1 MKPHDGA
8 YVVGLDD
15 GRALQARAVVIAC
28 GVQYRRL
35 PLERLRDFEGA
46 GVFYAAMDLEARYCQ
61 DGDVYIVGG
70 GNSAGQAA
78 MLLSRHARRVHM
90 LLRGPNLATSM
101 SEYLVKR
108 LTSNPR
114 VVVHTHTEVDGLHG
128 ADVLS
133 AITIRKSD
141 TGETEQRD
149 TRALFL
155 MTGATP
161 FTEWLKGTVALDA
174 KGFVLT
180 GSEAGIDRAKF
191 ETSCRGVFAVGDV
204 RAGSVKRV
212 ASAVGEGAAVLA
224 DVHAFLDPS

>member
-1 MKPHDGA
+1 AVSLTRQDDA

-15 GRALQARAVVIAC
+15 GRALQARAIVIAC

-35 PLERLRDFEGA
+35 SLERLRDFEGA

-61 DGDVYIVGG
+61 DGDVYVVGG

-78 MLLSRHARRVHM
+78 MFLSRHARRVHM
-90 LLRGPNLATSM
+90 LVRGASLATSM

-114 VVVHTHTEVDGLHG
+114 VVIHTRTEVEGLHG

-133 AITIRKSD
+133 AITTRTSG
-141 TGETEQRD
+141 TGERERRD

-155 MTGATP
+155 MTGATA
-161 FTEWLKGTVALDA
+161 FTHWLKGTVAL
-174 KGFVLT
+174 
-180 GSEAGIDRAKF
+180 
-191 ETSCRGVFAVGDV
+191 
-204 RAGSVKRV
+204 
-212 ASAVGEGAAVLA
+212 
-224 DVHAFLDPS
+224 